1 MSAEEGRRR
10 VLIVDDDEGLCRLVA
25 KRLERLGMECAAA
38 HSGEAGLAMLS
49 AGGHDLL
56 LVDLA
61 LPDLPG
67 QELVARMRRQG
78 RELPFIVITGHGD
91 ERVAVELMKQGALD
105 YLVKDAEFL
114 EGAPRVVERALRQ
127 VEQARRLREAEEAFR
142 REHSFVTTL
151 LSSCGALVMALDPAG
166 RIARVNPAFERVL
179 GLPAAEA
186 AGGDFLELLCDGAAK
201 PAMAAAFR
209 RVVEEGAGGQIELP
223 TRGGASGGRVVAWS
237 FARILDPG
245 GGLEYVVAT
254 GLDLTELREL
264 EREIVGVGE
273 RERLRVGQDLHD
285 GICQQL
291 AGIEYMSQLL
301 EQRLA
306 GLGRGES
313 AMAGEIARLIR
324 QSISQAKDLARGL
337 SPVHLES
344 EGLMSALEGLAR
356 STREMFRV
364 ECEFICRT
372 PVLMGDHAAATHLF
386 RIAQEAV
393 ANGLKH
399 GRARHIRITLAAGPE
414 GLSLEIRNDG
424 ERLPAKPGCGGMG
437 LRIMSHRAAA
447 LGGAVIVRN
456 GRQKGVVAAYAGPF
470 SVRAEGGSHDK

>member
-1 MSAEEGRRR
+1 MSEEIGRRR
-10 VLIVDDDEGLCRLVA
+10 VLMVDDDEGLCRLVA
-25 KRLERLGMECAAA
+25 KRLERLGMECVAA
-38 HSGEAGLAMLS
+38 HSGKAGLAMLD

-61 LPDLPG
+61 LPDLSG
-67 QELVARMRRQG
+67 KELVAQMRG
-78 RELPFIVITGHGD
+78 RGWELPFIVITGHGD

-105 YLVKDAEFL
+105 YLVKDGEFL
-114 EGAPRVVERALRQ
+114 ESAPRVVERALRH
-127 VEQARRLREAEEAFR
+127 VVQARRLREAEEAFR
-142 REHSFVTTL
+142 REHLFVTTL

-166 RIARVNPAFERVL
+166 RIVRVNSAFERAL
-179 GLPAAEA
+179 GCPAAEA
-186 AGGDFLELLCDGAAK
+186 VGGDFLELLYEGAAMA
-201 PAMAAAFR
+201 AMAAAFR
-209 RVVEEGAGGQIELP
+209 RVVAEGRGGEIERRTREGAG
-223 TRGGASGGRVVAWS
+223 GGRVVAWS
-237 FARILDPG
+237 FARVMEPG

-254 GLDLTELREL
+254 GLDLTELRDL
-264 EREIVGVGE
+264 EREILGISE
-273 RERLRVGQDLHD
+273 RERLRIGQDLHD

-324 QSISQAKDLARGL
+324 RSISQTKDLARGL

-344 EGLMSALEGLAR
+344 EGLMAALEGLAR

-364 ECEFICRT
+364 ECEFVCRT
-372 PVLMGDHAAATHLF
+372 PVLLGDHAAATHLF

-399 GRARHIRITLAAGPE
+399 GRARHIRVTLAAGAR
-414 GLSLEIRNDG
+414 GLTLEIRNDG
-424 ERLPAKPGCGGMG
+424 ERLPETMGSGGMG

-447 LGGAVIVRN
+447 LGGVVTIRN
-456 GRQKGVVAAYAGPF
+456 GRQKGVVLTYSGPF
-470 SVRAEGGSHDK
+470 TPPDEGGAP